1 VGSRVAGSASQQTLI
16 ENYVRAVLTIMS
28 ITDLTPLQ
36 LSRATSIN
44 QKLDALNKELCRF
57 LNGALT
63 NGATP
68 KKKRTMRAAA
78 RRKIV
83 AAQRARWAKL
93 RRT

>member
-1 VGSRVAGSASQQTLI
+1 
-16 ENYVRAVLTIMS
+16 MS

-36 LSRATSIN
+36 LIRAASIN

-57 LNGALT
+57 LNRALI
-63 NGATP
+63 NGPTS
-68 KKKRTMRAAA
+68 KKKRPMSAAQK
-78 RRKIV
+78 RKIA

>member
-57 LNGALT
+57 LNGALI
-63 NGATP
+63 NGATS
-68 KKKRTMRAAA
+68 KKKRTMSAAVKRKIAAA
-78 RRKIV
+78 QK
-83 AAQRARWAKL
+83 ARWAKL
-93 RRT
+93 RRV